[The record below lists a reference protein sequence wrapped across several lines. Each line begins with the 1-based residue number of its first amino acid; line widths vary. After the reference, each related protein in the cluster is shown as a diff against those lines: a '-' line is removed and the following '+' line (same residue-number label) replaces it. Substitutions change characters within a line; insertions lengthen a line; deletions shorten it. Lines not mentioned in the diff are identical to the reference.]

1 MIDKCGVEY
10 FSELPVVLFPQFDGD
25 KTRGGGCHGSIEE
38 SKHED
43 DAAYYIVY
51 PVIDFSQGI

>member
-10 FSELPVVLFPQFDGD
+10 FPELPVVLFSQFDSNE
-25 KTRGGGCHGSIEE
+25 TRGRGRHGSIEE

-43 DAAYYIVY
+43 NAAYYIVY
-51 PVIDFSQGI
+51 PVIDFSQGV

>member
-10 FSELPVVLFPQFDGD
+10 FPELPVVLSSLFDSYE
-25 KTRGGGCHGSIEE
+25 TRGRGRHGSIEE
-38 SKHED
+38 IKHED

-51 PVIDFSQGI
+51 PVIGFSQGI